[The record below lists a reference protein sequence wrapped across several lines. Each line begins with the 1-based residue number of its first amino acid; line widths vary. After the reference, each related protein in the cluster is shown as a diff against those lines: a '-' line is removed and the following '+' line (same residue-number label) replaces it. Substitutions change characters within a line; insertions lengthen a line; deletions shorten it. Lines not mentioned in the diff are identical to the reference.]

1 MAETLA
7 TAPSSSTASPALA
20 RAHALVA
27 ELPPN
32 GTDERTRRHA
42 LAVAEIISNLVA
54 GDTDIVLGL
63 PFLFQVPQM
72 AFFQCGEVRLMLG
85 IPSAPEF
92 DHPSSII
99 YFRVADIEAA
109 HQTLVSRGAS
119 FRSTPHLVH
128 RAADHELWMAEF
140 YDVDRNT
147 LALTSHKAPS

>member
-1 MAETLA
+1 MGQ
-7 TAPSSSTASPALA
+7 SPASDIALSQVEQIA
-20 RAHALVA
+20 IIVHDVDRAV
-27 ELPPN
+27 
-32 GTDERTRRHA
+32 TFYRD
-42 LAVAEIISNLVA
+42 
-54 GDTDIVLGL
+54 VLGL

-109 HQTLVSRGAS
+109 HQTLVSRGAR

-147 LALTSHKAPS
+147 LALTSHKALS